1 MAFYFLPFSA
11 FDYCNRGIL
20 FPKTVSH
27 CKINPYRRFLHFIVC
42 LSIYK
47 FKKMYY
53 NILKLQ
59 INFVY
64 GGILMKPDE
73 KWIKRWEKKRSEYI
87 TGIDF
92 DSYFTPQR
100 IDENTRIDILD
111 VGHISMPSGKLVAC
125 DPICGLTEHT
135 PYFFPKMPQGEFPV
149 SASVII
155 DRAGNARYAAVK
167 ITASDETVLRYET
180 ALYGNENLNES
191 AGILPSGFEVDS
203 GLAALMDE
211 KARNAFLEFL
221 NDMTEKNPS
230 FNIYDDYFSDLFSQ
244 NSCRNP
250 KYQRKLG
257 DWISWS
263 IPGTKYYIPII
274 QSGYG
279 DGLYPL
285 YFGYGKGSK
294 PISAVLH
301 FIDIES
307 FSGR

>member
-27 CKINPYRRFLHFIVC
+27 CKINPYRRFLHFIV
-42 LSIYK
+42 LFIYIK

-135 PYFFPKMPQGEFPV
+135 PYFFPKD
-149 SASVII
+149 AS
-155 DRAGNARYAAVK
+155 G
-167 ITASDETVLRYET
+167 
-180 ALYGNENLNES
+180 
-191 AGILPSGFEVDS
+191 
-203 GLAALMDE
+203 
-211 KARNAFLEFL
+211 
-221 NDMTEKNPS
+221 
-230 FNIYDDYFSDLFSQ
+230 
-244 NSCRNP
+244 
-250 KYQRKLG
+250 
-257 DWISWS
+257 
-263 IPGTKYYIPII
+263 
-274 QSGYG
+274 
-279 DGLYPL
+279 
-285 YFGYGKGSK
+285 
-294 PISAVLH
+294 
-301 FIDIES
+301 
-307 FSGR
+307 